1 VAGFCG
7 EENEEVTVIE
17 QYALYWPIA
26 TILCAIPV
34 FCYHDLKSRQVPI
47 LNQIVLAAVNLPLF
61 IYFYLTGIYTWEAA
75 AVSVLPCIIYYI
87 LMRFGYIQGD
97 DMLFLWIVSIF
108 CVQNPIHPDQG
119 GMAVTVMLYL
129 IGVMVWALLAN
140 FIRNVYVGRKD
151 SIIKMFRYVDRG
163 FPLILPISAAFIL
176 AVIL

>member
-1 VAGFCG
+1 MADIGS
-7 EENEEVTVIE
+7 EEDEETTVIE
-17 QYALYWPIA
+17 QYGLYWPIA

-34 FCYHDLKSRQVPI
+34 FCYHDLKFRQVPI
-47 LNQIVLAAVNLPLF
+47 LNQIILAAVNLPLF
-61 IYFYLTGIYTWEAA
+61 VYFYLTGMYTWEAA

-97 DMLFLWIVSIF
+97 DMLFLWIISVF
-108 CVQNPIHPDQG
+108 CVQNPFHPDQG

-129 IGVMVWALLAN
+129 IGVMIWALLVN
-140 FIRNVYVGRKD
+140 FIRNIYVGRRD
-151 SIIKMFRYVDRG
+151 SILKMAGYVDRG